1 MSVLGQ
7 FQRGVVGD
15 FCGFDQGR
23 RRGLKRP
30 VVILR
35 GNASRVL
42 SSCWLLERIVQSFMV
57 NEMFN

>member
-23 RRGLKRP
+23 RRLSFTRQC
-30 VVILR
+30 V
-35 GNASRVL
+35 SRM
-42 SSCWLLERIVQSFMV
+42 SWLLERIVQSLFINLV
-57 NEMFN
+57 